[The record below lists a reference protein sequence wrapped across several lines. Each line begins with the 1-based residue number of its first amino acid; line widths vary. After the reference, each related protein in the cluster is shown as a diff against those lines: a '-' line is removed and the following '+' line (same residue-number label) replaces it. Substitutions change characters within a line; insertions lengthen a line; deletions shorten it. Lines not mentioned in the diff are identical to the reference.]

1 MDTKRRPFCRFW
13 IGPTVCTGKYSN
25 LSVRGAIGSVSSIA
39 FQSAGMLKCTSVVFA
54 ILPLRTLIV
63 PWMTGLCVVVDRAEE
78 HASRES
84 LLQPDMNFSELRL
97 PCFRSFSRLAAS
109 GNCATPL
116 PTAEWI
122 GVLIKSKKRLWP
134 TVVVH
139 LGQQTPCTD
148 WR

>member
-1 MDTKRRPFCRFW
+1 
-13 IGPTVCTGKYSN
+13 
-25 LSVRGAIGSVSSIA
+25 
-39 FQSAGMLKCTSVVFA
+39 MLKCTSVVFA
-54 ILPLRTLIV
+54 ILPLRILIV

-109 GNCATPL
+109 GKCATPL

-122 GVLIKSKKRLWP
+122 WCVNKKQEAIVANGGRSLRAANAMHRLALRRAEP
-134 TVVVH
+134 SARGPKVQVVPH
-139 LGQQTPCTD
+139 SL
-148 WR
+148 